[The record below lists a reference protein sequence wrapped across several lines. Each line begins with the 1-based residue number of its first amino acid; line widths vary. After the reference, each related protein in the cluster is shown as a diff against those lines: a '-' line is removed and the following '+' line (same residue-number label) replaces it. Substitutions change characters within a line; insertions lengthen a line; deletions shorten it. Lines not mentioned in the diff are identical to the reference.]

1 MENVEEIKINNNLV
15 NNNNIKIDN
24 IKFQK
29 MLLIYNALEE
39 GWSIKKKDDA
49 IIFEK
54 KHEGKK
60 EILLDTYL
68 ERFMKSN
75 LDLSKLF

>member
-1 MENVEEIKINNNLV
+1 MDVNINIENKEIQV
-15 NNNNIKIDN
+15 TN

-39 GWSIKKKDDA
+39 GWTVHKKKSA
-49 IIFEK
+49 YIFCK

-60 EILLDTYL
+60 EILQEDYL
-68 ERFMKSN
+68 LRFMKTN
-75 LDLSKLF
+75 IDFSKYIS

>member
-1 MENVEEIKINNNLV
+1 MDNVEIKINNSLE
-15 NNNNIKIDN
+15 NNNNVKIDN
-24 IKFQK
+24 IKFKK

-39 GWSIKKKDDA
+39 GWSIKKRNDTF
-49 IIFEK
+49 IFEK

-60 EILLDTYL
+60 EILLDSYL

-75 LDLSKLF
+75 LDLNKLL

>member
-1 MENVEEIKINNNLV
+1 MDNVEIKINNNLV
-15 NNNNIKIDN
+15 NINNVKIDS

-29 MLLIYNALEE
+29 MLLLYNALEE
-39 GWSIKKKDDA
+39 GWSIKKKEDTF
-49 IIFEK
+49 IFEK

-60 EILLDTYL
+60 EVLLDSYL

>member
-1 MENVEEIKINNNLV
+1 MNVMDENINIENKEIQV
-15 NNNNIKIDN
+15 TN

-39 GWSIKKKDDA
+39 GWTVHKKKSA
-49 IIFEK
+49 YIFCK

-60 EILLDTYL
+60 EILLDSYL
-68 ERFMKSN
+68 TQFMKSN
-75 LDLSKLF
+75 FDINKLLS

>member
-1 MENVEEIKINNNLV
+1 MDNIEIKINNSLENS
-15 NNNNIKIDN
+15 NNVKIDY
-24 IKFQK
+24 IKFKK

-39 GWSIKKKDDA
+39 GWTIKKKNDSF
-49 IIFEK
+49 IFEK

-60 EILLDTYL
+60 EILLDSYL

-75 LDLSKLF
+75 LDPSKLL

>member
-1 MENVEEIKINNNLV
+1 MDNVEIKINNSLENS
-15 NNNNIKIDN
+15 NNIKIDY
-24 IKFQK
+24 IKFKK

-39 GWSIKKKDDA
+39 GWTIKKKNDSF
-49 IIFEK
+49 IFEK

-60 EILLDTYL
+60 EILLDSYL

-75 LDLSKLF
+75 LDPSKLL

>member
-1 MENVEEIKINNNLV
+1 MDNVEIKVNNNLENI
-15 NNNNIKIDN
+15 NNVQIDN

-29 MLLIYNALEE
+29 MLLIYNALEG
-39 GWSIKKKDDA
+39 GWTIKKKENTF
-49 IIFEK
+49 IFEK

-60 EILLDTYL
+60 EVLLDSYL

-75 LDLSKLF
+75 LDLNKLF

>member
-1 MENVEEIKINNNLV
+1 MDNVEIKINNSLENT
-15 NNNNIKIDN
+15 NNIKIDY
-24 IKFQK
+24 IKFKK

-39 GWSIKKKDDA
+39 GWTIKKRNDSF
-49 IIFEK
+49 IFEK

-60 EILLDTYL
+60 EILLDSYL

-75 LDLSKLF
+75 LDPSKLL

>member
-1 MENVEEIKINNNLV
+1 MDNVEIKINNSLENS
-15 NNNNIKIDN
+15 NNIKIDY
-24 IKFQK
+24 IKFKK

-39 GWSIKKKDDA
+39 GWTIKKRNDSF
-49 IIFEK
+49 IFEK

-60 EILLDTYL
+60 EILLDSYL

-75 LDLSKLF
+75 LDPGKLL

>member
-1 MENVEEIKINNNLV
+1 MDNVEIKINNNLE
-15 NNNNIKIDN
+15 NIKMDN

-29 MLLIYNALEE
+29 MLLIFNALEE
-39 GWSIKKKDDA
+39 GWSIKKKNDTF
-49 IIFEK
+49 IFEK

-75 LDLSKLF
+75 LDLNKLF

>member
-1 MENVEEIKINNNLV
+1 MDNIEIKINNTLENS
-15 NNNNIKIDN
+15 NNIKIDY
-24 IKFQK
+24 IKFKK

-39 GWSIKKKDDA
+39 GWTIKKKNDSF
-49 IIFEK
+49 IFEK

-60 EILLDTYL
+60 EILLDSYL

-75 LDLSKLF
+75 LDPSKLL

>member
-1 MENVEEIKINNNLV
+1 MDNVEVKINNNLV
-15 NNNNIKIDN
+15 NINNVKIDS

-29 MLLIYNALEE
+29 MLLLYNALEE
-39 GWSIKKKDDA
+39 GWSIKKKEDTF
-49 IIFEK
+49 IFEK

-60 EILLDTYL
+60 EVLLDSYL

>member
-1 MENVEEIKINNNLV
+1 MDNVEIKINNNLE
-15 NNNNIKIDN
+15 NIKMDN

-29 MLLIYNALEE
+29 MLLIFNALEE
-39 GWSIKKKDDA
+39 GWTIKKKENSF
-49 IIFEK
+49 IFEK

-75 LDLSKLF
+75 LDLSKIF

>member
-1 MENVEEIKINNNLV
+1 MDNVEIKINNSLENS
-15 NNNNIKIDN
+15 NNIKIDY
-24 IKFQK
+24 IKFKK

-39 GWSIKKKDDA
+39 GWTIKKRNDSF
-49 IIFEK
+49 IFEK

-60 EILLDTYL
+60 EILLDSYL

-75 LDLSKLF
+75 LDPSKLL